1 MLVKKNIKNKS
12 RNKKNFILSFFK
24 GGENNIGGIEGAG
37 IENSIMNQAQTFIA
51 IIIIGYFGIKIV
63 YGLFFG
69 FYPKKYYYRDI
80 EINTNDFSD
89 ESSSSSTVT
98 TPSSSSSERAGSV
111 AKNIV
116 LNAYVPG
123 LWNNEMTDFITVL
136 VMTFIIFVMTNS
148 SSKSYISKEGTIH
161 PAFITGYIL
170 GLGYPVFIQNYGDYF
185 NKTFQS
191 SCIIQYMYL
200 AVLIAIIFMIV
211 FMNYYSNN
219 GTTVASKI
227 NYIVYIVVLAL
238 LIFGLIFS
246 KKNKESY
253 NSVTYSNT
261 NGSICSTKQNGI
273 IQSSAEVV
281 NITAPFVSFIILLLF
296 TYEPSEISM
305 KYLYIF
311 MYALLLGIFVSSIS
325 YYGMEF
331 LLVKEPQKECNS
343 IAECSLKKMPTPI
356 NSTLI
361 NSNINAVSD
370 NSRDSYSKQNS
381 IVDVDFS
388 NFNYIVI
395 LKFSMLALIIIGVLY
410 LIFFYYIKARGT

>member
-1 MLVKKNIKNKS
+1 MLVKKNNKGKNT
-12 RNKKNFILSFFK
+12 NKKNFILSFFK
-24 GGENNIGGIEGAG
+24 GGENNVIGGNA
-37 IENSIMNQAQTFIA
+37 IENSLINQSQAFIA

-80 EINTNDFSD
+80 EINTNDIEE
-89 ESSSSSTVT
+89 ESTGKIT
-98 TPSSSSSERAGSV
+98 
-111 AKNIV
+111 KNVV

-136 VMTFIIFVMTNS
+136 VMAFIIFVMTNS

-161 PAFITGYIL
+161 PAFIIGYII
-170 GLGYPVFIQNYGDYF
+170 GLGYPVFIQNFGDYF
-185 NKTFQS
+185 GRAFQS

-211 FMNYYSNN
+211 LINYYSNN

-261 NGSICSTKQNGI
+261 NGSICTSKQNGV
-273 IQSSAEVV
+273 IQSSAEIV

-296 TYEPSEISM
+296 SYEPSEISM

-311 MYALLLGIFVSSIS
+311 MYAVLLGIFVSSIS

-343 IAECSLKKMPTPI
+343 IAECSLKKMPTPVDPTLK
-356 NSTLI
+356 NSDK
-361 NSNINAVSD
+361 NAVSD
-370 NSRDSYSKQNS
+370 NSKDSYRKNNS

-395 LKFSMLALIIIGVLY
+395 IKFTMLALIMIGVLY
-410 LIFFYYIKARGT
+410 LIFFYYIKARSS

>member
-1 MLVKKNIKNKS
+1 MLVKKNNKGKNT
-12 RNKKNFILSFFK
+12 NKKNFILSFFK
-24 GGENNIGGIEGAG
+24 GGENSGVEGSG
-37 IENSIMNQAQTFIA
+37 MENSVINQAQAFIA
-51 IIIIGYFGIKIV
+51 IIIIGYFGIKII

-80 EINTNDFSD
+80 EINTNDIEE
-89 ESSSSSTVT
+89 ESTGKIT
-98 TPSSSSSERAGSV
+98 
-111 AKNIV
+111 KNIV

-136 VMTFIIFVMTNS
+136 VISFIIFVMTNS

-161 PAFITGYIL
+161 PAFIIGYII
-170 GLGYPVFIQNYGDYF
+170 GLGYPVFIQNFGDYF
-185 NKTFQS
+185 GRTFQS

-211 FMNYYSNN
+211 LINYYSNN
-219 GTTVASKI
+219 GTVASKI

-261 NGSICSTKQNGI
+261 NGSICSSKQNGI
-273 IQSSAEVV
+273 IQSSAEIV

-311 MYALLLGIFVSSIS
+311 IYAVLLGIFVSSIS

-343 IAECSLKKMPTPI
+343 IAECSLKKMPAPMDSKLT
-356 NSTLI
+356 NT
-361 NSNINAVSD
+361 NKNEVSD
-370 NSRDSYSKQNS
+370 QSREYHSKNNS

-395 LKFSMLALIIIGVLY
+395 IKFTMLALIIIGVLY
-410 LIFFYYIKARGT
+410 LIFFYYIKARSS

>member
-1 MLVKKNIKNKS
+1 MLVKKNIKN
-12 RNKKNFILSFFK
+12 RNINKKNLILSFFK
-24 GGENNIGGIEGAG
+24 GGENNIIGGEGSG
-37 IENSIMNQAQTFIA
+37 EIIGNSLINKAQAFIA

-63 YGLFFG
+63 YGSFFG

-89 ESSSSSTVT
+89 ESSNIKKPSNSSST
-98 TPSSSSSERAGSV
+98 AGPV
-111 AKNIV
+111 VKNIV

-136 VMTFIIFVMTNS
+136 VMAFIIFVMTNS

-161 PAFITGYIL
+161 PAFIVGYIL

-185 NKTFQS
+185 NRTFQS

-219 GTTVASKI
+219 GTTIASKI
-227 NYIVYIVVLAL
+227 NYIIYIVILAL

-261 NGSICSTKQNGI
+261 NGSVCSKQQNGI
-273 IQSSAEVV
+273 IQSSGEIV

-311 MYALLLGIFVSSIS
+311 MYASLLGIFVSSIS

-331 LLVKEPQKECNS
+331 LLVKQPQKECNS

-356 NSTLI
+356 DSSLI
-361 NSNINAVSD
+361 NSDPNAVSD
-370 NSRDSYSKQNS
+370 NSKDSFSKQNS
-381 IVDVDFS
+381 MVDVDFS

-395 LKFSMLALIIIGVLY
+395 IKFSMLALIIIGVLY
-410 LIFFYYIKARGT
+410 LIFFYFIKARSN